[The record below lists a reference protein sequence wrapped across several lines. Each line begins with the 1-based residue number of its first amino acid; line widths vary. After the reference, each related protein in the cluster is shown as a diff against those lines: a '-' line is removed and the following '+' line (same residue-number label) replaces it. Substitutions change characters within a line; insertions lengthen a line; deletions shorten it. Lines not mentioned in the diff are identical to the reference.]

1 MLDQVLMPLIVPGYM
16 TTKEAA
22 DYLGVKPSRV
32 RQLVIAGVLR
42 SEKIGQSHLISFI
55 DVQAYRAKRN
65 KAGWPKG
72 KPRKN
77 S

>member
-1 MLDQVLMPLIVPGYM
+1 MLNQGAMPLIVPGYM
-16 TTKEAA
+16 TSKEAA
-22 DYLGVKPSRV
+22 DYLGIKQARI

-42 SEKIGQSHLISFI
+42 SEKIGQMHLIPFE
-55 DVQAYRAKRN
+55 DVQQYKAIRVN
-65 KAGWPKG
+65 AGWPKG